1 MDAHNHKKGA
11 SHFAHFLANYSSHY
25 FIRNSQHWQYRWFGQ
40 GAETVLL
47 LPGAPGLSSTSF
59 QDILFFESEFRIL
72 VPDYPAYATTF
83 SEIVDGLAELLT
95 GLNIER
101 VHLVGGSYGG
111 LLAQDFARRY
121 PERVSKLVLSHSSL
135 PRKSRAR
142 LLSWITA
149 LVKIFPEP
157 LIQAITQAG
166 LPIFMRSF
174 PDQDGLWY
182 ACFAHVLATLRKAD
196 YLARLHV
203 HIDFDR
209 CEAFSNNG
217 PHAWKGQT
225 LLIEADNDPY
235 TTESE
240 RTALQHLYPHASIHT
255 FHQTAHYAWASD
267 PQPYFTLI
275 KTFLRS

>member
-1 MDAHNHKKGA
+1 MDAYNHEEGVNR
-11 SHFAHFLANYSSHY
+11 FTHFLENYPLRY
-25 FIRNSQHWQYRWFGQ
+25 FIRNSQYWQYRCFGE
-40 GAETVLL
+40 GAETLLL

-72 VPDYPAYATTF
+72 VPDYPAQATTL
-83 SEIVDGLAELLT
+83 SEIVDSLAELLT
-95 GLNIER
+95 RLKIER
-101 VHLVGGSYGG
+101 VHLIGGSYGG
-111 LLAQDFARRY
+111 LLAQDFVRRY
-121 PERVSKLVLSHSSL
+121 PEKVSKLVLSHCSL
-135 PRKSRAR
+135 PRRSRAR
-142 LLSWITA
+142 LLGWIA
-149 LVKIFPEP
+149 VLVRIFPEA
-157 LIQAITQAG
+157 LIRTITQAG
-166 LPIFMRSF
+166 LPIFMRGF
-174 PDQDGLWY
+174 PDQDGHWY

-209 CEAFSNNG
+209 CEAFSSDG

-225 LLIEADNDPY
+225 LLIEADDDPY

-240 RTALQHLYPHASIHT
+240 RAALQRLYPQASVHT

-275 KTFLRS
+275 KTFLLS